1 MSSSTDEL
9 IAQSKNEE
17 APLLPLLYRL
27 HERDSYLSDEALRAV
42 PKRLRIPIADL
53 FGTITFYHH
62 FAREPGGFE
71 APHVCTGPIC
81 CLRGAHDLVDSLDG
95 ATGMPCSGRCDEPVP
110 VIRGNHTLVGTL
122 ANELAVRETPMPPA
136 KQGDHEECVF
146 AHIREPDRKTLDGYR
161 RTGGYE
167 VLEKAVT
174 LMSPDALITMVDESE
189 LAGRGSAGF
198 PTGRKWRAVAE
209 ADGGPQDG
217 RV

>member
-110 VIRGNHTLVGTL
+110 VIRGNQTLVGTL
-122 ANELAVRETPMPPA
+122 ANEL
-136 KQGDHEECVF
+136 
-146 AHIREPDRKTLDGYR
+146 
-161 RTGGYE
+161 GGYE

-198 PTGRKWRAVAE
+198 PTVRKWRAVAE